1 MAYEESL
8 RSITLNADATVGIY
22 TGVPG
27 QPGSPDPHG
36 GKQYHFVKITG
47 AHTVGLA
54 DATNAVVGVMQNK
67 PQGPGN
73 AATVAIA
80 GVSKVVSDVAVPAG
94 SAVKVSADG
103 QAAITGTGPTV
114 GIAITTTANPGEL
127 VDVLLTL

>member
-8 RSITLNADATVGIY
+8 RSISLNADSSLGIY

-36 GKQYHFVKITG
+36 GKQYHFVKVTG
-47 AHTVGLA
+47 AHQVGLA
-54 DATNAVVGVMQNK
+54 DATNPVVGVMQNK
-67 PQGPGN
+67 PQGAGQ

-80 GVSKVVSDVAVPAG
+80 GVSKVVSDVAVTAG
-94 SAVKVSADG
+94 SAIKVSADG

-114 GIAITTTANPGEL
+114 GIALSATANPGEL
-127 VDVLLTL
+127 VNVLLTI

>member
-8 RSITLNADATVGIY
+8 RSITLNADSSVGIY
-22 TGVPG
+22 TGVPS

-47 AHTVGLA
+47 AHQCGLA
-54 DATNAVVGVMQNK
+54 DATNPICGVLQNK
-67 PQGPGN
+67 PQNAGN

-80 GVSKVVSDVAVPAG
+80 GVSKVVSDVPVPAG

-114 GIAITTTANPGEL
+114 GIAITTTANAGEL

>member
-8 RSITLNADATVGIY
+8 RSITLNADSSLGIY

-36 GKQYHFVKITG
+36 ARQYHFVKITG
-47 AHTVGLA
+47 AHQVGLA
-54 DATNAVVGVMQNK
+54 DAAAAVVGVMQNK
-67 PQGPGN
+67 PQGAGQ

-80 GVSKVVSDVAVPAG
+80 GVSKVVSDVPVPAG
-94 SAVKVSADG
+94 SAVKSSADG

-114 GIAITTTANPGEL
+114 GIAITTTANAGEL

>member
-8 RSITLNADATVGIY
+8 RSITLNADSSLGIY

-47 AHTVGLA
+47 AHQVGLA
-54 DATNAVVGVMQNK
+54 DATAAVVGVMQNK
-67 PQGPGN
+67 PQGTGQ

-80 GVSKVVSDVAVPAG
+80 GVTKAVSDVPVPAG

-103 QAAITGTGPTV
+103 QAAITGSGPTV
-114 GIAITTTANPGEL
+114 GIAITTTANAGEL